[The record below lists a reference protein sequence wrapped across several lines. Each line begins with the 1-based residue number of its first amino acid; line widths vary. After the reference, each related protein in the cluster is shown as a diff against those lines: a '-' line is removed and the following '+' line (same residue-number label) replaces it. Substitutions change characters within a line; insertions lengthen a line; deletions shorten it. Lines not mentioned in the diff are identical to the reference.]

1 MKTLIAF
8 LLVVVPFTGHAA
20 ECSRPSPI
28 LAFSGE
34 EIHFQVTGRQRQT
47 GSKIGLHSGST
58 LVRSVVSHQDG
69 TFTIGGLKE
78 GKYWL
83 SINGWKSASFE
94 VRPLTD
100 MFSYQLGSRVYRLGT
115 PEPKVVTVNGN
126 QAKILGCPSVMAE
139 SD

>member
-8 LLVVVPFTGHAA
+8 LLVAVSLTAYAA
-20 ECSRPSPI
+20 ECRRPSPI

-34 EIHFQVTGRQRQT
+34 QIHFQVTGRQRQT
-47 GSKIGLHSGST
+47 GTKIGLHSEST
-58 LVRSVVSHQDG
+58 LVRSVVAHQDG
-69 TFTIGGLKE
+69 TFTIGGLEE

-83 SINGWKSASFE
+83 SINGWRSASFE

-115 PEPKVVTVNGN
+115 PEPKAVTVNGN
-126 QAKILGCPSVMAE
+126 KASIFGCPSVIVE

>member
-1 MKTLIAF
+1 
-8 LLVVVPFTGHAA
+8 VPLAAYAA
-20 ECSRPSPI
+20 ECRRPSPI

-47 GSKIGLHSGST
+47 SAHIGLHSEST
-58 LVRSVVSHQDG
+58 FVRSVVTHQDG

-100 MFSYQLGSRVYRLGT
+100 MFSYQLGSRLYLLGT
-115 PEPKVVTVNGN
+115 PEPKAVTINGN
-126 QAKILGCPSVMAE
+126 
-139 SD
+139 

>member
-8 LLVVVPFTGHAA
+8 LLVVVPFTGYAA
-20 ECSRPSPI
+20 ECSRSSPI

-47 GSKIGLHSGST
+47 SSKIGLHSEST
-58 LVRSVVSHQDG
+58 LVRSVVSHEAG

-126 QAKILGCPSVMAE
+126 RAKILGCPSVIVE